1 MGIINA
7 VNNDNHFDD
16 DDDLGITA
24 ETAAAIDSIVSRI
37 DVVEEL
43 QDDVDL
49 GLDVIGDGDI
59 SDHQDQDVLEH
70 EQVLEAPTVHEDQP
84 SETVERSRDELIPS
98 PHDIEISNEESTK
111 IDTLSQNFYQRN
123 HGRVPVLRLERLR
136 LGHDCISS
144 VNGRVDLKILKKAS
158 PGLFPKRKYTK
169 RADGKKGE
177 IDSSDSG
184 HHE

>member
-1 MGIINA
+1 MSEIASPTSNTTETGNNDRENNHETEA
-7 VNNDNHFDD
+7 VNRDITDSNNFVNE

-84 SETVERSRDELIPS
+84 SETVEVGKIIAIFLSAHYRFF
-98 PHDIEISNEESTK
+98 SNFGGSLPV
-111 IDTLSQNFYQRN
+111 IFYMLSQITILVMMALKMTLKEN
-123 HGRVPVLRLERLR
+123 LSRLKPY
-136 LGHDCISS
+136 
-144 VNGRVDLKILKKAS
+144 N
-158 PGLFPKRKYTK
+158 Y
-169 RADGKKGE
+169 
-177 IDSSDSG
+177 
-184 HHE
+184 

>member
-1 MGIINA
+1 MYQIFQTEFSLFFLNFPTGMSEIASPTSNTTETGNNDRENNHETEA
-7 VNNDNHFDD
+7 VNRDITDSNNFVNE

-59 SDHQDQDVLEH
+59 SDHQDQDVLEN

-84 SETVERSRDELIPS
+84 SETVEVGKIFAFLD
-98 PHDIEISNEESTK
+98 PHT
-111 IDTLSQNFYQRN
+111 TFLVFR
-123 HGRVPVLRLERLR
+123 G
-136 LGHDCISS
+136 
-144 VNGRVDLKILKKAS
+144 
-158 PGLFPKRKYTK
+158 
-169 RADGKKGE
+169 
-177 IDSSDSG
+177 
-184 HHE
+184 